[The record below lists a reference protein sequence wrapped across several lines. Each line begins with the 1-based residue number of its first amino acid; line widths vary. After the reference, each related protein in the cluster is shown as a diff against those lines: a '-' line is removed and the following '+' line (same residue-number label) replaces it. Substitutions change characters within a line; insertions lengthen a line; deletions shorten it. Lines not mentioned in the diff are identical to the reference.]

1 MQDYAHNLCLLLV
14 VFEIILRKF
23 WESEKNAN
31 MELARDGMGAVGN
44 KRNVDNSTIISLF
57 LFSQQTDHLI
67 VLLLIT

>member
-1 MQDYAHNLCLLLV
+1 
-14 VFEIILRKF
+14 
-23 WESEKNAN
+23 